1 MELTMARIRTIK
13 PEFPQSESMGNVSR
27 EARLCFIL
35 LWTQADDAG
44 RLRGNSRML
53 ASLLYPYDD
62 DAKHH
67 IEGWLVELE
76 RQDCIT
82 RYVSGGTTLIQVN
95 AWLEHQKIDKP
106 SPSKLPPPPPT
117 EKRNPEPIS
126 VTPRE
131 DSRIHDSH
139 REDSVADQGE
149 DHIGDPE
156 GDPDGGASVRE
167 DSAPTTIDTW
177 PDARA
182 PKDSLE
188 WAQFFD
194 VEFGFEVNLYPGSPE
209 RRDFRQLAKRWCDV
223 GATCG
228 QMRRAAEKAQESAKE
243 SITYPP
249 GYYDSVLRKMS
260 VAPKS
265 EGASRYR
272 PTRPQTPAELAAA
285 NAEAHEVAVRMGILP
300 TAPNYDF
307 DLEAPNA

>member
-1 MELTMARIRTIK
+1 MARIRTIK

-67 IEGWLVELE
+67 MDGWLGELE

-106 SPSKLPPPPPT
+106 SPSKLPPPPAKSKPA
-117 EKRNPEPIS
+117 PEPESPPI
-126 VTPRE
+126 RE
-131 DSRIHDSH
+131 DSRGFASP

-149 DHIGDPE
+149 DHLGDPE
-156 GDPDGGASVRE
+156 GNPDGDASVRE
-167 DSAPTTIDTW
+167 DSTQALATAKAW
-177 PDARA
+177 PDDMA
-182 PKDSLE
+182 PPNWLQ
-188 WAQFFD
+188 WAEFFD
-194 VEFGFEVNLYPGSPE
+194 AECGIEVDANAPSS
-209 RRDFRQLAKRWCDV
+209 RKSFRPHADEWVKAGV
-223 GATCG
+223 TCG
-228 QMRRAAEKAQESAKE
+228 QMRRAVTKARAEAKE
-243 SITYPP
+243 PIAYLPSYVA
-249 GYYDSVLRKMS
+249 SVLKSMS
-260 VAPKS
+260 APPKP
-265 EGASRYR
+265 EGATRYR
-272 PTRPQTPAELAAA
+272 QTRPQTPADLAAA
-285 NAEAHEVAVRMGILP
+285 NAEAHAVAVRMGILP
-300 TAPNYDF
+300 AAPRYDY